1 MRTQAGTALSLSTF
15 PAPEKLPVPFDSA
28 QGTIRALSG
37 VEAQFLSR
45 QTAAS
50 GGVGC
55 YSENAPDEFIGDVRA
70 LKAHDTLFGA
80 AETQQVDAAV
90 PDDSLIHDRFGFR
103 EGGITVRR
111 RSRCPLPDV
120 HFRPTVPDTG
130 QGVLSAPCHAVS
142 ETDRGAGRLSGA
154 SRDMMPLRPAAPAP
168 ARKPLRRIHRFPP
181 FFQRKPG
188 DGQRADGVHL
198 ADAGQFVA
206 GARQKQDD

>member
-70 LKAHDTLFGA
+70 LKAQTLSS
-80 AETQQVDAAV
+80 EL
-90 PDDSLIHDRFGFR
+90 PKL
-103 EGGITVRR
+103 
-111 RSRCPLPDV
+111 SRLMLPYQ
-120 HFRPTVPDTG
+120 TT
-130 QGVLSAPCHAVS
+130 L
-142 ETDRGAGRLSGA
+142 
-154 SRDMMPLRPAAPAP
+154 
-168 ARKPLRRIHRFPP
+168 
-181 FFQRKPG
+181 
-188 DGQRADGVHL
+188 
-198 ADAGQFVA
+198 
-206 GARQKQDD
+206 